1 MINKREWSICKIH
14 CIKFHLFLLYL
25 VCVSVAISS
34 LKNRFY
40 FKPEFLVWWK
50 TYETPFFQFGVF
62 SLIYPE
68 YKKQPP
74 VDHSL
79 EIGRLKHIYCKYS
92 KHVCMHEI
100 PRTKHSVWSDI
111 RDAFFPV
118 RSIQSDISGI
128 QKTASGRSFIRNR
141 SLKTYLLQVFQTC
154 LYAWNT
160 SNKTFSLIGD
170 TCWVSVPST
179 KL

>member
-1 MINKREWSICKIH
+1 MIYKRELSICKIH
-14 CIKFHLFLLYL
+14 CIKFHLFLSYL

-79 EIGRLKHIYCKYS
+79 ELGRLKHITAS
-92 KHVCMHEI
+92 IPNMFVCMKYLEQN
-100 PRTKHSVWSDI
+100 
-111 RDAFFPV
+111 
-118 RSIQSDISGI
+118 IQSD
-128 QKTASGRSFIRNR
+128 RR
-141 SLKTYLLQVFQTC
+141 YLLSFG
-154 LYAWNT
+154 
-160 SNKTFSLIGD
+160 SIHKTVDQINSQQISLQ
-170 TCWVSVPST
+170 
-179 KL
+179 